1 MRVMSSTIGD
11 KIKKIR
17 ELKQVTIN
25 DLAERCN
32 LSSNQISEIE
42 NGKMF
47 PSLGP
52 LIKIARG
59 LGVRLGTFT
68 DDQENLGPVI
78 NKGSLKN
85 KGLSFSNKTAGDHS
99 HLDFYSLAQDKAGRH
114 MEPYRVEIYP
124 SEDKNY
130 VLSSHEGEEF
140 IYVLKGKVEVTYGNE
155 KYQLDEG
162 DSIYYDSIIKH
173 NVHTGDDNTA
183 QILGIVYVPF

>member
-1 MRVMSSTIGD
+1 MNRTIGD

-17 ELKQVTIN
+17 ELKKVEVN
-25 DLAERCN
+25 ELAERCN
-32 LSSNQISEIE
+32 LSQNQIIEIE
-42 NGKMF
+42 NGKQS

-78 NKGSLKN
+78 NKGPVISKA
-85 KGLSFSNKTAGDHS
+85 LSFTNKEAGSHM
-99 HLDFYSLAQDKAGRH
+99 HLDFYSLARDKAGRH
-114 MEPYRVEIYP
+114 MEPYLVDISP
-124 SEDKNY
+124 SDNKDHI
-130 VLSSHEGEEF
+130 LSSHEGEEF
-140 IYVLKGKVEVTYGNE
+140 IYVIQGKVEITYGNE
-155 KYQLDEG
+155 TYILEQG

-173 NVHTGDDNTA
+173 NVHSADENRA